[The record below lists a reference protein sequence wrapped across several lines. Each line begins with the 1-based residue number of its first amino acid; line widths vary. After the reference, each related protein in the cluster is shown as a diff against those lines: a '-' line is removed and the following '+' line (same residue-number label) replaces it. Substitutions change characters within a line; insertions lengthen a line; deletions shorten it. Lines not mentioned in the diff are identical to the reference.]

1 MEWRFWS
8 RNRERDLERELRAH
22 LDLEA
27 EEQGDIDAARRAL
40 GNVTK
45 IKEEVREVWG
55 WTVLD
60 RLRQDLKY
68 ALRQMRRTPG
78 FTAVA
83 VLTMALGL
91 GTTTAMF
98 SIVNGVLLEP
108 LKYRDPG
115 RLFLA
120 RTVPPPQT
128 KFVGDFPVNARQ
140 FERWRLYC
148 TGCDRMAL
156 AQFLELTLVGAGDPV
171 KLPGLSVTPDFF
183 RTLGV
188 QPALGRDFLPDDSV
202 GSVIITDALWRSRFG
217 GDPSILGRK
226 VELNGED
233 NYTVIGVMPPDLHLP
248 KGDEW
253 GGYSGPAQVP
263 MIFRP
268 IGYIASAV
276 RIVGNLNYSA
286 LIRLKPGVSREQ
298 GIAELNA
305 LLADVY
311 REYKLETRT
320 TLIPLQQEVTRDA
333 RSALWLLFATVGVV
347 LLIVCVNVGNLMLV
361 RTSGRY
367 REAGVRLALGASRAR
382 LFALVLE
389 EALLVVAIGGA
400 TGLAIASM
408 GLRILA
414 VNATTIIPR
423 MEDVRIDWRV
433 LLFAGLAAVFSTVI
447 CGLIPAWRLSRTEPM
462 ESMKAGS
469 ASSTEGRGKPRLRE
483 AMVSVEVALSTVL
496 LMIGGLLLIS
506 LYHVLRVEKGFDV
519 AHVIA
524 QDVSLLN
531 PKYRGQALV
540 RFIEETL
547 AKMAQIPGVELVAA
561 TNRLPLLGEDWV
573 GELTDPDQ
581 PPRSVDQ
588 SALANN
594 RFVTPAYWRVMGI
607 PLKQGRFLDES
618 DQGKLAAVIS
628 EKAARFLWG
637 DQNPIG
643 KHVEGVGSVT
653 PKLEIVG
660 VVGEVHGS
668 GLERPLTMMV
678 YEHYG
683 RMHPLGVSF
692 VARTRADPAAV
703 TASIHALLSSAD
715 PEMAIPPART
725 MDQIVEDSIASR
737 KFEMYLAVAFAF
749 AALLLA
755 SLGIYGV
762 ISFSV
767 ARRTPEIGI
776 RIALGARTGELA
788 AMILKEGMIPV
799 LIGLVAGL
807 LIATA
812 GGRII
817 SSQLYGVTPNDALT
831 IFGVSIILLAIA
843 AGACWFPAR
852 RATRVDPLVALR
864 FE

>member
-1 MEWRFWS
+1 MS
-8 RNRERDLERELRAH
+8 REDDLERELRAH

-27 EEQGDIDAARRAL
+27 EECGDADAAQRAL
-40 GNVTK
+40 GNITR
-45 IKEEVREVWG
+45 IKEEVREMWG
-55 WTVLD
+55 WTILD

-68 ALRQMRRTPG
+68 ALRQMGRSPG

-83 VLTMALGL
+83 VLTLALGL

-120 RTVPPPQT
+120 RTVPPPQA
-128 KFVGDFPVNARQ
+128 KVGRDFPVNAAQ

-148 TGCDRMAL
+148 GGCDRMAM

-171 KLPGLSVTPDFF
+171 KLPGFSITSEFF

-188 QPALGRDFLPDDSV
+188 QPAMGRDFLPDDDV
-202 GSVIITDALWRSRFG
+202 GHIIITDSLWRSRFAA
-217 GDPSILGRK
+217 DPTIVGRK
-226 VELNGED
+226 IEINGED
-233 NYTVIGVMPPDLHLP
+233 NYTIIGVMPRDLHLP

-253 GGYSGPAQVP
+253 GGFYGPAQAP
-263 MIFRP
+263 LIFRP
-268 IGYIASAV
+268 VGHITSAQ

-298 GIAELNA
+298 GIAELNS

-311 REYKLETRT
+311 RQYKLETRT
-320 TLIPLQQEVTRDA
+320 TLIPLQQQVTRDA
-333 RSALWLLFATVGVV
+333 RSGLWLLFATVGVV

-367 REAGVRLALGASRAR
+367 REAGVRLALGASRSR

-389 EALLVVAIGGA
+389 EALLLVAVGGA
-400 TGLAIASM
+400 LGLALAAV
-408 GLRILA
+408 GLKMLATLGTTMVPRI
-414 VNATTIIPR
+414 
-423 MEDVRIDWRV
+423 EDVRIDWRV
-433 LLFAGLAAVFSTVI
+433 LVFAGAAIVLSTIV

-469 ASSTEGRGKPRLRE
+469 SSSTEGRGKLRLRL

-496 LMIGGLLLIS
+496 LMIGGLLLVS

-519 AHVIA
+519 AHLIT
-524 QDVSLLN
+524 QDVSFLN
-531 PKYRGQALV
+531 PKYRGFGPS
-540 RFIEETL
+540 RFVEETL
-547 AKMAQIPGVELVAA
+547 PKLAQIPGIEAAAA

-573 GELTDPDQ
+573 SELEDPDQ
-581 PPRSVDQ
+581 PPRSADQ

-594 RFVTPAYWRVMGI
+594 RFVTPEYWKVMGI
-607 PLKQGRFLDES
+607 PLKRGRYLDES
-618 DQGKLAAVIS
+618 DKGKPNAVIS
-628 EKAARFLWG
+628 EHAARFLWG
-637 DQNPIG
+637 DQNAIG
-643 KHVEGVGSVT
+643 KRVEGIGPV
-653 PKLEIVG
+653 PIKLEVVG
-660 VVGEVHGS
+660 VVGEVHGT
-668 GLERPLTMMV
+668 GLERPVTFMI
-678 YEHYG
+678 YEHYW
-683 RMHPLGVSF
+683 RMRPMGMTF
-692 VARTRADPAAV
+692 VVRTHADPAAV
-703 TASIHALLSSAD
+703 TSSMRALLSHAD
-715 PEMAIPPART
+715 PEMAIPQTRT
-725 MDQIVEDSIASR
+725 MEQIVEASLASR
-737 KFEMYLAVAFAF
+737 RFEMDLAVGFAV

-776 RIALGARTGELA
+776 RIALGARAGELI
-788 AMILKEGMIPV
+788 AMILKEGMTPV
-799 LIGLVAGL
+799 LIGLGAGL
-807 LIATA
+807 ITA
-812 GGRII
+812 SFVGPVI
-817 SSQLYGVTPNDALT
+817 SSQLYAVGSNDPLT
-831 IFGVSIILLAIA
+831 IAGVAIILLLV
-843 AGACWFPAR
+843 AGSACSFPAR